1 MRRVFIGVFI
11 RLTWFH
17 PLLLLMPL
25 IRFLLDYIFL
35 VFEDSLVLYCRLS
48 AHARTHTLSLILP
61 LHSTLLNIKAD
72 SDMRLFC

>member
-48 AHARTHTLSLILP
+48 AHAHTLTHVHTHTRTLSHP
-61 LHSTLLNIKAD
+61 PSPFYSIKHKG
-72 SDMRLFC
+72 